1 MLNTCRCDSCVIVF
15 VYDQWAIINADAE
28 VREKYAQ
35 AANVL
40 VIIHETI
47 HGQLLCDP
55 PWRL

>member
-1 MLNTCRCDSCVIVF
+1 MCRCDSCVTVF

-55 PWRL
+55 PWRM